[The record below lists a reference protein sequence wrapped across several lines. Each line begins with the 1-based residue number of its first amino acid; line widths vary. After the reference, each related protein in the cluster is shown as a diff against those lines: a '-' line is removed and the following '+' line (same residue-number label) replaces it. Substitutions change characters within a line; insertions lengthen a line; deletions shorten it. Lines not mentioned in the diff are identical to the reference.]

1 RREQDA
7 CDIGYVRAVGNTAF
21 IGMPGCN
28 PTDYNPTEPQYKMTP
43 AQIWGIDIG
52 DKVEYRRHEG
62 KVSGIPGNERMRY
75 IPDNQIIGKVKGAK
89 KIKQKTYLKTSLKAR
104 LMERKMLPSKQKPP
118 R

>member
-1 RREQDA
+1 MSEVRPNGFYVLIEMEEVKSTTESGIILGDVRREQDA

-75 IPDNQIIGKVKGAK
+75 IPDTQIIGKV
-89 KIKQKTYLKTSLKAR
+89 L
-104 LMERKMLPSKQKPP
+104 
-118 R
+118 